1 MRDKLITM
9 LADTLNITRHG
20 HYSYMGT
27 TVDLPSTPERR
38 MECTVLLPE
47 EVHSLPDVEVTVSGT
62 PCEYSVVNED
72 TFSAAEDWVRKGY
85 DKVLALN
92 LANPVSPGGGVTR
105 GAVAQEEDLCRR
117 STLLPVLDSD
127 AARPYYVYNR
137 RPTTK
142 MGSDGVILTPYVDV
156 FREPD
161 GHKMEKPFTTGVITA
176 AAPMVSYGYEGM
188 SEAQY
193 EELFEKRI
201 ESLLKACAYFGYKN
215 LVLGAWGC
223 GAFGNDAKV
232 VARLFR
238 KVIDNMVYSGHT
250 CSELFEHITF
260 AVLCVHRTY
269 NYEMFCREFKGE
281 GR

>member
-1 MRDKLITM
+1 MREKLITM
-9 LADTLNITRHG
+9 LADTLNISRHG

-27 TVDLPSTPERR
+27 TVELPSTPEQR
-38 MECTVLLPE
+38 MECRVLLPY
-47 EVHSLPDVEVTVSGT
+47 EVRSLPDVEVTVTGN
-62 PCEYSVVNED
+62 PCEYSVVNAD
-72 TFSAAEDWVRKGY
+72 TFSAAADWVRKGY

-92 LANPVSPGGGVTR
+92 LANPVNPGGGVTR

-117 STLLPVLDSD
+117 SSLLPVLDSEE
-127 AARPYYVYNR
+127 ARPYYVYNR
-137 RPTTK
+137 GLNTF
-142 MGSDGVILTPYVDV
+142 MGSDGVILTPYVDI
-156 FREPD
+156 FKEPD
-161 GHKMEKPFTTGVITA
+161 GRKMEKPVTAGVITA
-176 AAPMVSYGYEGM
+176 AAPMVSHGYEGM

-193 EELFEKRI
+193 EEMFEKRI

-232 VARLFR
+232 VAKLFR
-238 KVIDNMVYSGHT
+238 KVIDNMEYSGHT

-269 NYEMFCREFKGE
+269 NYEMFRREFGGE
-281 GR
+281 EL